1 MNYDSITDFPFHY
14 HLQTRWKDMD
24 SFGHVN
30 NAVFFTYIEDARI
43 TLFKRWNI
51 IDKNKSIIVASVK
64 IDFLS
69 QVKHQSDLVIG
80 QSISSIGKSSFD
92 IHSTIYLKDAPKPK
106 PLASAVVTCVCY
118 DYERN
123 KTVPVYDEIKAE
135 YSG

>member
-1 MNYDSITDFPFHY
+1 
-14 HLQTRWKDMD
+14 MD

-43 TLFKRWNI
+43 TLFKRWNMK
-51 IDKNKSIIVASVK
+51 DKNKSIILVSVK

-69 QVKHQSDLVIG
+69 QIKHQSDLIIG
-80 QSISSIGKSSFD
+80 QRISSVGKRSFD
-92 IHSTIYLKDAPKPK
+92 IYSTIYLKDAPKPS
-106 PLASAVVTCVCY
+106 ASAFVTCVCY